1 MKASFRLRSADTL
14 IKQTYIGQAGK
25 KQFLNLFMTSLKSQV
40 YVLFV

>member
-25 KQFLNLFMTSLKSQV
+25 KFLNLFMSSVKSQLYALLV
-40 YVLFV
+40 